1 MLDCRFAWGN
11 ALLRLTI
18 LIKVDIESHDA
29 DGDFNRS
36 LGNHRASVVLPHALH
51 TTTPL
56 SHTIQFFP
64 CLLVQLCSVALQN
77 SNFSLES

>member
-1 MLDCRFAWGN
+1 M
-11 ALLRLTI
+11 
-18 LIKVDIESHDA
+18 KVDIESHDA
-29 DGDFNRS
+29 DRYGDFNRS

-51 TTTPL
+51 TATPL

-64 CLLVQLCSVALQN
+64 CLPAQLCSVALQN